1 MRTKSLFS
9 ILILLLVTVV
19 SFAQEKSSLSF
30 SDDGDRE
37 VWVRSGSG
45 SQASGR
51 PGADSIKTSKALV
64 NIDLSQ
70 KKDSDTVYIADR
82 KTGNLAK
89 IKIAD
94 LKKDVLHAVSNQA
107 FQSIAQV
114 DVLLEHSGQ
123 PVAAGNVVLDDGH
136 GSRSEL
142 LDPSTKG
149 TISFYDVKPGS
160 LKITAKFKVKDGSEK
175 SVTQLVEV
183 PLTRSTPVP
192 VLDIAIP
199 DDVVTT
205 GAGTASNTGG
215 NPPQSPAGTGPT
227 GTGTSGTSPSSPAS
241 PDGEKPGSG
250 KASDPNA
257 PSSANPL
264 GSIVSYLIGLVIVGL
279 IVFIGFR
286 YATQNKD
293 MVQGK
298 LKQLG
303 VDIPTPGT
311 DPVAFDAAAAPKP
324 KVPDP
329 PQKIILSDSA
339 PDPINPFDPSP
350 VKFPGEPRLVSEHG
364 DAMVLSV
371 GETVVGRDAGLG
383 LSLIGESTV
392 SRKHA
397 QLVRNGSEVS
407 VTDLGST
414 NGTYINGIA
423 LKSTAYLR
431 AGDSVQFGSVRFR
444 FEA

>member
-1 MRTKSLFS
+1 VRTKSLFS
-9 ILILLLVTVV
+9 ILILLLVTAV

-37 VWVRSGSG
+37 VWVQSGSG
-45 SQASGR
+45 SQVGGR
-51 PGADSIKTSKALV
+51 PAADSIKTSKALV
-64 NIDLSQ
+64 NVDLSQ
-70 KKDSDTVYIADR
+70 KSDSDTVYIADR

-89 IKIAD
+89 IKIANI
-94 LKKDVLHAVSNQA
+94 KKDVLHAVSNQA

-123 PVAAGNVVLDDGH
+123 PLAAGNVVLDDGH
-136 GSRSEL
+136 GLRSEL

-149 TISFYDVKPGS
+149 AVSFYDVKPGS
-160 LKITAKFKVKDGSEK
+160 LKVTAKFKVKDGSEK

-183 PLTRSTPVP
+183 PLTRTTPVP

-199 DDVVTT
+199 GDVLTT
-205 GAGTASNTGG
+205 GEANSSSTNRI
-215 NPPQSPAGTGPT
+215 PPESAT
-227 GTGTSGTSPSSPAS
+227 GTEPSGTTPSNPSS
-241 PDGEKPGSG
+241 PDGEKATPGSPSEPKG
-250 KASDPNA
+250 ASP
-257 PSSANPL
+257 ANPL
-264 GSIVSYLIGLVIVGL
+264 GSVVSYLIGLVIVGL
-279 IVFIGFR
+279 IVFIGYR

-293 MVQGK
+293 LVQGK

-311 DPVAFDAAAAPKP
+311 DPIAFDAAAAPKP

-339 PDPINPFDPSP
+339 PDPIAPLDPSP

-371 GETVVGRDAGLG
+371 GETVVGRDVGLG

-397 QLVRNGSEVS
+397 QLVRNGNEVA

-423 LKSTAYLR
+423 LKTTAYLR